1 MAQAPGNPAKPTIG
15 ITMGDPSGVGPEV
28 AVKALHDRRIRGL
41 ARFVVYGLN
50 ELMAYAADQL
60 EIEPYWFRVQHDS
73 GRTARRITENVV
85 VLDFDEFDGFIQS
98 PRQPS
103 KSGGVASKTFV
114 EEAICDAIT
123 WTRWSR
129 GPSARSRGTWRVSS
143 GPATRSSWPTAR
155 RPSGT

>member
-1 MAQAPGNPAKPTIG
+1 MASAPEHRAKPTIG
-15 ITMGDPSGVGPEV
+15 VTMGDPSGVGPELV
-28 AVKALHDRRIRGL
+28 VKALNDRHIRRL

-73 GRTARRITENVV
+73 RRTAHRITENVV

-103 KSGGVASKTFV
+103 KPGG
-114 EEAICDAIT
+114 
-123 WTRWSR
+123 
-129 GPSARSRGTWRVSS
+129 
-143 GPATRSSWPTAR
+143 
-155 RPSGT
+155 